1 MAIQLFAYAQSKGYD
16 VKLYADTTAVSYTPF
31 EFTVADWKVT
41 YDSQDV
47 YTPGIVASRME
58 VIALISQDDL
68 TQNLE
73 TILQDGD
80 GIFYME
86 LSKNMAY
93 LWKGYCI
100 PSAGTVEVI
109 NGQRFITLIAGDGFQ
124 LLNMASDGYTYS
136 GVKAFTTQIAD
147 IFNRAELFRVFDG
160 FLVSKDLTRMY
171 NSSGDYDT
179 LYLTGCKHDGV
190 YNTDTTFHSFRE
202 VIEGICAAFGLRMY
216 QDRGYIIFQDFTRP
230 ESSFNVYQTDGSYQ
244 GNVNWS
250 GSQTMDVIT
259 GGTKMYQPPLR
270 ITEIQYL
277 LPNEPYENVQP
288 NYQETKHT
296 VWLTPFTYEVR
307 NWADLGT
314 VFCDGVSHLDY
325 DLNIRVLYT
334 IPTFFND
341 RIDWTAKVYFWLGE
355 YTTDGSASWTK
366 LTTQYVQFTGSQTPS
381 GDPEPTPGSWVHSV
395 NNLHLPTLPNIGEVS
410 LGITV
415 EVTYESTGAE
425 LDDVQP
431 AKANWNIYQH
441 GAVSPYR
448 GFRAD
453 NSRRK
458 LGEDVSYTT
467 RIGDQ
472 NQTGF
477 PKNQQLVYVGTSQT
491 SSVWPSQWLELL
503 PDGSTNAN
511 TLLQITANR
520 IGQRRSVPLE
530 YYELDLHQ
538 TSAVTHIGSWGGVDY
553 FPVNIEYNYE
563 GSRVTYAKIVNLP
576 LLADPLRYD
585 TEL

>member
-1 MAIQLFAYAQSKGYD
+1 MAVQLFAYAKSKGYD
-16 VKLYADTTAVSYTPF
+16 VKLYADTTAVAYTPF
-31 EFTVADWKVT
+31 EFTVADWRVT
-41 YDSQDV
+41 YDTQDV
-47 YTPGIVASRME
+47 YRPGIISSRME
-58 VIALISQDDL
+58 VIAPITQGTL

-73 TILQDGD
+73 AILQDGD
-80 GIFYME
+80 GTFYLT
-86 LSKNMAY
+86 LSKN
-93 LWKGYCI
+93 LGDIWKGYCV

-147 IFNRAELFRVFDG
+147 IFNRVEMFRLFNG

-202 VIEGICAAFGLRMY
+202 VIEGICTAFGLRMY
-216 QDRGYIIFQDFTRP
+216 QDRGYIVFQDFTRP
-230 ESSFNVYQTDGSYQ
+230 ESSFNIYKTDGSYQ
-244 GNVNWS
+244 TNINWTS
-250 GSQTMDVIT
+250 SQTMDVIS

-288 NYQETKHT
+288 NYQLTKHT
-296 VWLTPFTYEVR
+296 VWLTPFTYEIR

-334 IPTFFND
+334 IPANFME

-355 YTTDGSASWTK
+355 YTTDGSTSWTK
-366 LTTQYVQFTGSQTPS
+366 VTTQYVQFTGNQTLS
-381 GDPEPTPGSWVHSV
+381 GDPDPTPGSWVYSV
-395 NNLHLPTLPNIGEVS
+395 NNLHLPTLPSIGEVS

-415 EVTYESTGAE
+415 EVTYTSTGQE

-441 GAVSPYR
+441 GATSPYR